1 MRKIKLEKLA
11 MIAVEICLYIITK
24 LSGLFSAVSF
34 VNDPANFPHGDNILS
49 VIHISDDCRYDSM
62 NDK

>member
-34 VNDPANFPHGDNILS
+34 VTDTAKITNGDNILM
-49 VIHISDDCRYDSM
+49 VKFMMIVGMIL
-62 NDK
+62 